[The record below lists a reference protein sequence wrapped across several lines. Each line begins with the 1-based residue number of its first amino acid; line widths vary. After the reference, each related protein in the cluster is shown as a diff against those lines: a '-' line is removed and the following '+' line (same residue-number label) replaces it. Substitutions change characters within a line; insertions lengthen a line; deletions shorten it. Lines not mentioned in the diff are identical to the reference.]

1 MAGFIADIFAPWT
14 FLGVTIAQMEGA
26 ITITEGIIADI
37 EGFFADLF
45 AWMGFI
51 FEILFYLF
59 VFYLALIFVI
69 DMIIL
74 LTFGTQEIYDI
85 EDNIA
90 NVGILLD
97 TFFNKTFK
105 EFFTKY
111 LTSSF
116 QCAGKMIKNFPGCFF
131 WYILEVIGQLIYLPF
146 RLIFWIF
153 CLQNAERMGW
163 ALISKIDDYI
173 KSVSNISFIHYP
185 DFVIQD
191 CYMCN
196 LEELPVVQPAPKM
209 KSEPI
214 PYLINPFG

>member
-1 MAGFIADIFAPWT
+1 
-14 FLGVTIAQMEGA
+14 
-26 ITITEGIIADI
+26 
-37 EGFFADLF
+37 
-45 AWMGFI
+45 
-51 FEILFYLF
+51 
-59 VFYLALIFVI
+59 
-69 DMIIL
+69 MIIL

-111 LTSSF
+111 LTSCF
-116 QCAGKMIKNFPGCFF
+116 QCAGKMIKNFPGCLI
-131 WYILEVIGQLIYLPF
+131 WYLLEVVGQIIYLPF

-153 CLQNAERMGW
+153 CLQDAERMMW
-163 ALISKIDDYI
+163 STISKIDSYVQAFTTF
-173 KSVSNISFIHYP
+173 SLIHYP
-185 DFVIQD
+185 DFIVED

-196 LEELPVVQPAPKM
+196 LEELPVVQPAPLM

-214 PYLINPFG
+214 PYLINPFGPS